1 MTGNE
6 KILSSNPRNKN
17 IGIRV
22 TEQEKKEIQ
31 EVAQR
36 LKLTITDT
44 VVQGVKAL
52 DEKYRLIKK

>member
-1 MTGNE
+1 MTDNK

-36 LKLTITDT
+36 LELTITDT